1 MSRPLENE
9 DYVGFRLPAAMHRTL
24 EVAAR
29 STGTN
34 KSAFIRAVV
43 LQALRHK
50 QIALSAI
57 EGADAERPSYPSF
70 VSSVV

>member
-9 DYVGFRLPAAMHRTL
+9 DYVGFRLPAAMHCAL

-29 STGTN
+29 STG

-43 LQALRHK
+43 LQALRHE
-50 QIALSAI
+50 QIALAAI
-57 EGADAERPSYPSF
+57 EGAEAKRPPYPSF
-70 VSSVV
+70 VSSIA